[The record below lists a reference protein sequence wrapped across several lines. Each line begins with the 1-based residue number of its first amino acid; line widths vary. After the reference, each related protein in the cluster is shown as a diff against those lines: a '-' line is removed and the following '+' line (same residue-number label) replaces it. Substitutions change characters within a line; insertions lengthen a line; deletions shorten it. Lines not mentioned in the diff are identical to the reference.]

1 MDVMLDIIG
10 LITGLVIA
18 VIAVLQY
25 LAGRRR
31 QATQNDLEKRFQ
43 EVQRQ
48 SRRTAVTMGVAIG
61 LMALFS
67 LLALLV

>member
-10 LITGLVIA
+10 LITGLIIA

-31 QATQNDLEKRFQ
+31 QATQNDLQQRFQ